1 MNDWQKEY
9 KLVQHTPLIHF
20 QHSEPHA
27 CLRATEVKPKLD
39 RFLIEQLEKDDRFGD
54 GRWKKWFV
62 GDGSQQ
68 SFDYMMRITPNSEQ
82 VDRTQSIERAIAKI
96 ENQDYKRFHGIHKNY
111 FGNMASEKKREE
123 KKKAIRETFK
133 ESLFYKDGLTL
144 TIRCFIPELL
154 TFIDEHIRG
163 FFMMHNFG
171 TRQRKGFG
179 SFTVDISTEP
189 NAPEDCDLVGKYCQ
203 NAYYCE
209 LDGNVSANAL
219 LNAVW
224 VISGFLKSGF
234 NLNNNKK
241 NKKENAASNIREK
254 DYVRGFVFRYFQ
266 RGKNP
271 LANDKA
277 FVKQKVLLN
286 VYDEATPGE
295 HRRFYGNNVR
305 YRYVRG
311 LLGTNENSRFC
322 RDPRGETREDL
333 TVHNIYIHSAEGVE
347 RFPSPLLFK
356 PIGKSVFILPQKM
369 PDEIFGSEFYILEKN
384 QEDEYDR
391 KATSEQ
397 KLNYL
402 QTECKSGMIKTP
414 TAEELAPGAKSGDE
428 ALKRFLDAFA
438 KDFNDKTS
446 DKGGGYGIVD
456 LINPDVDL
464 AKKLKL
470 RPVLRT

>member
-1 MNDWQKEY
+1 MYDWQKEY

-82 VDRTQSIERAIAKI
+82 VERTHSIERAIARA
-96 ENQDYKRFHGIHKNY
+96 EHRPPNASLHEIHKNY
-111 FGNMASEKKREE
+111 FGNMASGNNIQDT
-123 KKKAIRETFK
+123 IRETFK

-154 TFIDEHIRG
+154 TLIDEHIRG

-189 NAPEDCDLVGKYCQ
+189 NAPKGFDLVGKYCP
-203 NAYYCE
+203 NAYYCK
-209 LDGNVSANAL
+209 LNDNVSADAL
-219 LNAVW
+219 LDAVW
-224 VISGFLKSGF
+224 VISAFLRSGF
-234 NLNNNKK
+234 NRGEGN
-241 NKKENAASNIREK
+241 
-254 DYVRGFVFRYFQ
+254 YVRGFVFRYFQ
-266 RGKNP
+266 REKNP

-277 FVKQKVLLN
+277 FVKQQVLHN
-286 VYDEATPGE
+286 VYNEATRGE
-295 HRRFYGNNVR
+295 HLHPYGNNVR

-322 RDPRGETREDL
+322 RNPRGETREDL
-333 TVHNIYIHSAEGVE
+333 TVHNIYIHSAEGIE

-356 PIGKSVFILPQKM
+356 PIGKFVFILPQKM
-369 PDEIFGSEFYILEKN
+369 PDEIFGSEFYILKKK
-384 QEDEYDR
+384 QEEEYDS
-391 KATSEQ
+391 KATSDQ

-402 QTECKSGMIKTP
+402 KQECKNRMIKTP
-414 TAEELAPGAKSGDE
+414 TAEELAPGANSGDE
-428 ALKRFLDAFA
+428 ALKMFLDAFA

>member
-1 MNDWQKEY
+1 MYDWQKEY

-82 VDRTQSIERAIAKI
+82 VERTQSIERAIARA
-96 ENQDYKRFHGIHKNY
+96 EHRPPNASLHEIHKNY
-111 FGNMASEKKREE
+111 FGNMASGNNIQDT
-123 KKKAIRETFK
+123 IRETFK

-179 SFTVDISTEP
+179 SFTVDISTKPNEP
-189 NAPEDCDLVGKYCQ
+189 KGFDLVGKYCP
-203 NAYYCE
+203 NAYYCK
-209 LDGNVSANAL
+209 LDNDVNADAL
-219 LNAVW
+219 LDAVW
-224 VISGFLKSGF
+224 VISAFLRSGF
-234 NLNNNKK
+234 NRGEGN
-241 NKKENAASNIREK
+241 
-254 DYVRGFVFRYFQ
+254 YVRGFVFRYFQ
-266 RGKNP
+266 REKNP

-277 FVKQKVLLN
+277 FVKQQVLRN
-286 VYDEATPGE
+286 VYNEATRGE
-295 HRRFYGNNVR
+295 HLHPYGNNVR

-322 RDPRGETREDL
+322 RAPNAHTPVYD
-333 TVHNIYIHSAEGVE
+333 IYTHSAEGIE

-356 PIGKSVFILPQKM
+356 PIGKFVFILPQKM

-384 QEDEYDR
+384 QEEKYDS

-402 QTECKSGMIKTP
+402 KQECKNRMIKTP
-414 TAEELAPGAKSGDE
+414 TAEELAPGANSGDE
-428 ALKRFLDAFA
+428 ALKMFLDAFA

-456 LINPDVDL
+456 LTSRDVFP
-464 AKKLKL
+464 AKYLWL

>member
-82 VDRTQSIERAIAKI
+82 VERTQSIERAIARA
-96 ENQDYKRFHGIHKNY
+96 EHRPPNTSFHEIHKNY
-111 FGNMASEKKREE
+111 FGNMASRNNIQDT
-123 KKKAIRETFK
+123 IRKTFK

-154 TFIDEHIRG
+154 TLIDEHIRG

-179 SFTVDISTEP
+179 SFTVDISTKPNEP
-189 NAPEDCDLVGKYCQ
+189 KGFDLVGKYCP
-203 NAYYCE
+203 NAYYCK
-209 LDGNVSANAL
+209 LDGNVNADAL
-219 LNAVW
+219 LDAVW
-224 VISGFLKSGF
+224 VISAFLRSGF
-234 NLNNNKK
+234 NRGEGN
-241 NKKENAASNIREK
+241 
-254 DYVRGFVFRYFQ
+254 YVRGFVFRYFQ
-266 RGKNP
+266 REKNP

-277 FVKQKVLLN
+277 FVKQKVLRN
-286 VYDEATPGE
+286 VYDEATRGE
-295 HRRFYGNNVR
+295 HLHPYGNNVR

-322 RDPRGETREDL
+322 RAPRGETREDR
-333 TVHNIYIHSAEGVE
+333 TVHNIYIHSAEGIE

-356 PIGKSVFILPQKM
+356 PIGKFVFILPQKM

-384 QEDEYDR
+384 QEEEYDS

-402 QTECKSGMIKTP
+402 KQECKGGMIKTP

-446 DKGGGYGIVD
+446 DKGGGYGIDD
-456 LINPDVDL
+456 LTSRDVL
-464 AKKLKL
+464 PAKYLRL

>member
-1 MNDWQKEY
+1 MYDWQKEY

-54 GRWKKWFV
+54 DRWKKWFV

-82 VDRTQSIERAIAKI
+82 VERTHSIENGIERAIARA
-96 ENQDYKRFHGIHKNY
+96 EHRPPNASFHEIHKNY
-111 FGNMASEKKREE
+111 FGNMASGNNIQDT
-123 KKKAIRETFK
+123 IRETFK

-154 TFIDEHIRG
+154 TLIDEHIRG

-189 NAPEDCDLVGKYCQ
+189 NAPKGFDLVGKYCP
-203 NAYYCE
+203 NAYYCK
-209 LDGNVSANAL
+209 LDGNVNADAL
-219 LNAVW
+219 LDAVW
-224 VISGFLKSGF
+224 VLSAFLRSGF
-234 NLNNNKK
+234 NRGEGN
-241 NKKENAASNIREK
+241 
-254 DYVRGFVFRYFQ
+254 YVRGFVFRYFQ
-266 RGKNP
+266 REKNP

-277 FVKQKVLLN
+277 FVKQKVLRN
-286 VYDEATPGE
+286 VYNEATRGE
-295 HRRFYGNNVR
+295 HLHPYGNNVR

-322 RDPRGETREDL
+322 RAPRGETREDR

-356 PIGKSVFILPQKM
+356 PIGKFVFILPQKM

-384 QEDEYDR
+384 QEEEYDS

-402 QTECKSGMIKTP
+402 KQECKGGMKKTP
-414 TAEELAPGAKSGDE
+414 TAEELAPGAKSCDE
-428 ALKRFLDAFA
+428 ALKMFLDAFA

-446 DKGGGYGIVD
+446 DKGGGYGIDD
-456 LINPDVDL
+456 LTSRDVFP
-464 AKKLKL
+464 AKYLRL

>member
-39 RFLIEQLEKDDRFGD
+39 RFLIEQLEEDDRFGD

-82 VDRTQSIERAIAKI
+82 VERTQSIERAIARA
-96 ENQDYKRFHGIHKNY
+96 EHRPPNTNLHEIHKNY
-111 FGNMASEKKREE
+111 FGNMASGNNIQDT
-123 KKKAIRETFK
+123 IRETFK
-133 ESLFYKDGLTL
+133 ESLLYKDGLTL

-154 TFIDEHIRG
+154 TLIDEHIRG

-189 NAPEDCDLVGKYCQ
+189 NAPKGFDLVGKYCP
-203 NAYYCE
+203 NAYYCK
-209 LDGNVSANAL
+209 LDGNVNADAL
-219 LNAVW
+219 LDAVW
-224 VISGFLKSGF
+224 VLSAFLRSGF
-234 NLNNNKK
+234 NRGEGN
-241 NKKENAASNIREK
+241 
-254 DYVRGFVFRYFQ
+254 YVRGFVFRYFQ
-266 RGKNP
+266 REKNP

-277 FVKQKVLLN
+277 FVKQKVLRN
-286 VYDEATPGE
+286 VYNEATRGE
-295 HRRFYGNNVR
+295 HLHPYGNNVR

-322 RDPRGETREDL
+322 RAPRGETREDR

-356 PIGKSVFILPQKM
+356 PIGKFVFILPQKM

-384 QEDEYDR
+384 QEEEYDS

-402 QTECKSGMIKTP
+402 KQECKGGMIKTP

-428 ALKRFLDAFA
+428 ALKMFLDAFT

-446 DKGGGYGIVD
+446 DKGGGYGIDD
-456 LINPDVDL
+456 LTSRDVFP
-464 AKKLKL
+464 AKYLRL

>member
-82 VDRTQSIERAIAKI
+82 VERTQSIERAIARA
-96 ENQDYKRFHGIHKNY
+96 EHRPPNASFHEIHKNY
-111 FGNMASEKKREE
+111 FGNMASGNNIQDT
-123 KKKAIRETFK
+123 IRKTFK

-179 SFTVDISTEP
+179 SFTVDISTKPNEP
-189 NAPEDCDLVGKYCQ
+189 KGFDLVGKYCP
-203 NAYYCE
+203 NAYYCK
-209 LDGNVSANAL
+209 LDGNVNADAL
-219 LNAVW
+219 LDAVW
-224 VISGFLKSGF
+224 VISAFLRSGF
-234 NLNNNKK
+234 NRGEGN
-241 NKKENAASNIREK
+241 
-254 DYVRGFVFRYFQ
+254 YVRGFVFRYFQ
-266 RGKNP
+266 REKNP

-277 FVKQKVLLN
+277 FVKQKVLRN
-286 VYDEATPGE
+286 VYDEATRGE
-295 HRRFYGNNVR
+295 HLHPYGNNVR

-322 RDPRGETREDL
+322 RDPRGGTREDR

-356 PIGKSVFILPQKM
+356 PIGKFVFILPQKM

-384 QEDEYDR
+384 QEEEYDS
-391 KATSEQ
+391 KATSDQ

-402 QTECKSGMIKTP
+402 QTECKSSMIKTP

-428 ALKRFLDAFA
+428 ALKMFLDAFA

-446 DKGGGYGIVD
+446 DKGGGYGIDD
-456 LINPDVDL
+456 LTSRDVL
-464 AKKLKL
+464 PAKYLRL

>member
-1 MNDWQKEY
+1 MYDWQKEY

-82 VDRTQSIERAIAKI
+82 VERTHSIERAIARA
-96 ENQDYKRFHGIHKNY
+96 EHRPPNASFHEIHKNY
-111 FGNMASEKKREE
+111 FGNMASGNNIQDT
-123 KKKAIRETFK
+123 IRETFK

-179 SFTVDISTEP
+179 SFTVDISTKPNEP
-189 NAPEDCDLVGKYCQ
+189 KGFDLVGKYCP
-203 NAYYCE
+203 NAYYCK
-209 LDGNVSANAL
+209 LGNDVNADAL
-219 LNAVW
+219 LDAVW
-224 VISGFLKSGF
+224 VISAFLRSGF
-234 NLNNNKK
+234 NRGEGN
-241 NKKENAASNIREK
+241 
-254 DYVRGFVFRYFQ
+254 YVRGFVFRYFQ
-266 RGKNP
+266 REKNP

-277 FVKQKVLLN
+277 FVKQQVLRN
-286 VYDEATPGE
+286 VYNEATRGE
-295 HRRFYGNNVR
+295 HLHPYGNNVR

-322 RDPRGETREDL
+322 RNPRGGTREDR

-356 PIGKSVFILPQKM
+356 PIGKFVFILPQKM

-384 QEDEYDR
+384 QEEKYDS

-402 QTECKSGMIKTP
+402 QTECKSSMIKTP
-414 TAEELAPGAKSGDE
+414 TAEELAPEAKSGDE
-428 ALKRFLDAFA
+428 ALKMFLDAFA
-438 KDFNDKTS
+438 KDLNDKTS
-446 DKGGGYGIVD
+446 DKGGGYGIDD
-456 LINPDVDL
+456 LTSRDVL
-464 AKKLKL
+464 PAKYLRL

>member
-1 MNDWQKEY
+1 MYDWQKEY

-82 VDRTQSIERAIAKI
+82 VDRTQSIERAIARA
-96 ENQDYKRFHGIHKNY
+96 EHRPPNASLHEIHKNY
-111 FGNMASEKKREE
+111 FGNMASGNNIQDT
-123 KKKAIRETFK
+123 IRETFK

-179 SFTVDISTEP
+179 SFTVDISTKPNEP
-189 NAPEDCDLVGKYCQ
+189 KGFDLVGKYCP
-203 NAYYCE
+203 NAYYCK
-209 LDGNVSANAL
+209 LDNDVNADAL
-219 LNAVW
+219 LDAVW
-224 VISGFLKSGF
+224 VISAFLRSGF
-234 NLNNNKK
+234 NRGEGN
-241 NKKENAASNIREK
+241 
-254 DYVRGFVFRYFQ
+254 YVRGFVFRYFQ
-266 RGKNP
+266 REKNP

-277 FVKQKVLLN
+277 FVKQQVLRN
-286 VYDEATPGE
+286 VYNEATRGE
-295 HRRFYGNNVR
+295 HLHPYGNNVR

-322 RDPRGETREDL
+322 RAPNAHTPVYD
-333 TVHNIYIHSAEGVE
+333 IYTHSAEGIE

-356 PIGKSVFILPQKM
+356 PIGKFVFILPQKM

-384 QEDEYDR
+384 QEEKYDS

-402 QTECKSGMIKTP
+402 KQECKNRMIKTP
-414 TAEELAPGAKSGDE
+414 TAEELAPGANSGDE
-428 ALKRFLDAFA
+428 ALRMFLDAFA

-456 LINPDVDL
+456 LTSRDVFP
-464 AKKLKL
+464 AKYLWL

>member
-39 RFLIEQLEKDDRFGD
+39 RFLSEQLEKDDRFGD

-82 VDRTQSIERAIAKI
+82 VERTQSIERAIARA
-96 ENQDYKRFHGIHKNY
+96 EHRPPNTNLHEIHKNY
-111 FGNMASEKKREE
+111 FGNMASGNNIQDT
-123 KKKAIRETFK
+123 IRETFK
-133 ESLFYKDGLTL
+133 ESLLYKDGLTL

-154 TFIDEHIRG
+154 TLIDEHIRG

-189 NAPEDCDLVGKYCQ
+189 NAPKGFDLVGKYCP
-203 NAYYCE
+203 NAYYCK
-209 LDGNVSANAL
+209 LDGNVNADAL
-219 LNAVW
+219 LDAVW
-224 VISGFLKSGF
+224 VLSAFLRSGF
-234 NLNNNKK
+234 NRGEGN
-241 NKKENAASNIREK
+241 
-254 DYVRGFVFRYFQ
+254 YVRGFVFRYFQ
-266 RGKNP
+266 REKNP

-277 FVKQKVLLN
+277 FVKQQVLRN
-286 VYDEATPGE
+286 VYNEATRGE
-295 HRRFYGNNVR
+295 HLHPYGNNVR

-322 RDPRGETREDL
+322 RAPNAHTPVYD
-333 TVHNIYIHSAEGVE
+333 IYTHSAEGIE

-356 PIGKSVFILPQKM
+356 PIGKFVFILPQKM
-369 PDEIFGSEFYILEKN
+369 PDGIFGSEFYILEKN

-402 QTECKSGMIKTP
+402 QTECKNGMIKTP
-414 TAEELAPGAKSGDE
+414 TAEELAPGANSGDE
-428 ALKRFLDAFA
+428 ALKMFLDAFA

>member
-1 MNDWQKEY
+1 MYDWQKEY

-27 CLRATEVKPKLD
+27 CLRATEVKPNLD

-82 VDRTQSIERAIAKI
+82 VERTHSIERAIARA
-96 ENQDYKRFHGIHKNY
+96 EHRPPNANLHEIHKNY
-111 FGNMASEKKREE
+111 FGNMASGNNIQDT
-123 KKKAIRETFK
+123 IRETFK

-154 TFIDEHIRG
+154 TLIDEHIRG

-179 SFTVDISTEP
+179 SFTVDINTQP
-189 NAPEDCDLVGKYCQ
+189 NAPKGFDLVGKYCP
-203 NAYYCE
+203 NAYYCK
-209 LDGNVSANAL
+209 LNDNVSADAL
-219 LNAVW
+219 LDAVW
-224 VISGFLKSGF
+224 VISAFLRSGF
-234 NLNNNKK
+234 NRGEGN
-241 NKKENAASNIREK
+241 
-254 DYVRGFVFRYFQ
+254 YVRGFVFRYFQ
-266 RGKNP
+266 REKNP

-277 FVKQKVLLN
+277 FVKQNVLHN
-286 VYDEATPGE
+286 VYNEATRGE
-295 HRRFYGNNVR
+295 HLHPYGNNVR

-322 RDPRGETREDL
+322 RDPRGGTREDR

-356 PIGKSVFILPQKM
+356 PIGKFVFILPQKM

-384 QEDEYDR
+384 QEEKYDS

-402 QTECKSGMIKTP
+402 KQECKGGMIKTP

-446 DKGGGYGIVD
+446 DKGGGYGIDD
-456 LINPDVDL
+456 LTSRDVFP
-464 AKKLKL
+464 AKYLRL

>member
-68 SFDYMMRITPNSEQ
+68 SFDYMMRITPNSER
-82 VDRTQSIERAIAKI
+82 VDRTQSIERAIARA
-96 ENQDYKRFHGIHKNY
+96 EHRPPNANFHEIHKNY
-111 FGNMASEKKREE
+111 FGNMASGNNIQDT
-123 KKKAIRETFK
+123 IRETFK

-179 SFTVDISTEP
+179 SFTVDINTQP
-189 NAPEDCDLVGKYCQ
+189 NAPKGFDLVGKYCP
-203 NAYYCE
+203 NAYYCK
-209 LDGNVSANAL
+209 LDGNINADAL
-219 LNAVW
+219 LDAVW
-224 VISGFLKSGF
+224 VISAFLRSGF
-234 NLNNNKK
+234 NRGEGN
-241 NKKENAASNIREK
+241 
-254 DYVRGFVFRYFQ
+254 YVRGFVFRYFQ
-266 RGKNP
+266 REKNP

-277 FVKQKVLLN
+277 FVKQQVLHN
-286 VYDEATPGE
+286 VYNEATRGE
-295 HRRFYGNNVR
+295 HLHPYGNNVR

-322 RDPRGETREDL
+322 RNPRGGTREDR

-356 PIGKSVFILPQKM
+356 PIGKFVFILPQKM

-384 QEDEYDR
+384 QEEEYDS
-391 KATSEQ
+391 KATSDQ

-402 QTECKSGMIKTP
+402 KQECKNGMIKTP

-446 DKGGGYGIVD
+446 DKGGGYGIDD
-456 LINPDVDL
+456 LTSRDVFP
-464 AKKLKL
+464 AKYLRL
-470 RPVLRT
+470 RPVLHT

>member
-39 RFLIEQLEKDDRFGD
+39 RFLIEQLEEDDRFGD

-68 SFDYMMRITPNSEQ
+68 SFDYMMRITPNSER
-82 VDRTQSIERAIAKI
+82 VDRTQSIERAIARA
-96 ENQDYKRFHGIHKNY
+96 EHRPPNASFHEIHKNY
-111 FGNMASEKKREE
+111 FGNMASGNNIQDTVQ
-123 KKKAIRETFK
+123 AIQETFK
-133 ESLFYKDGLTL
+133 ESLFYKDGLTF

-154 TFIDEHIRG
+154 TLIDEHIRG

-189 NAPEDCDLVGKYCQ
+189 NAPKGFDLVRKYCP
-203 NAYYCE
+203 NAYYCK
-209 LDGNVSANAL
+209 LDGNVSADAL
-219 LNAVW
+219 LDAVW
-224 VISGFLKSGF
+224 VISAFLRSGF
-234 NLNNNKK
+234 NRGEGN
-241 NKKENAASNIREK
+241 
-254 DYVRGFVFRYFQ
+254 YVRGFVFRYFQ
-266 RGKNP
+266 REKNP

-277 FVKQKVLLN
+277 FVKQQVLRN
-286 VYDEATPGE
+286 VYDEATRGE
-295 HRRFYGNNVR
+295 HLHPYGNNVR

-322 RDPRGETREDL
+322 RDPRGETREDR

-356 PIGKSVFILPQKM
+356 PIGKFVFILPQKM

-384 QEDEYDR
+384 QEEEYDS
-391 KATSEQ
+391 KATSDQ

-402 QTECKSGMIKTP
+402 QTECKSSMIKTP

-446 DKGGGYGIVD
+446 DKGGGYGIDD
-456 LINPDVDL
+456 LTSRDVFP
-464 AKKLKL
+464 AKYFRLC
-470 RPVLRT
+470 PVLRT

>member
-82 VDRTQSIERAIAKI
+82 VDRTQSIERAIARA
-96 ENQDYKRFHGIHKNY
+96 EHRPPNASLHEIHKNY
-111 FGNMASEKKREE
+111 FGNMSSGNNIQDT
-123 KKKAIRETFK
+123 IRETFK

-179 SFTVDISTEP
+179 SFTVDISTKPNEP
-189 NAPEDCDLVGKYCQ
+189 KGFDLVGKYCP
-203 NAYYCE
+203 NAYYCK
-209 LDGNVSANAL
+209 LDNDVNADAL
-219 LNAVW
+219 LDAVW
-224 VISGFLKSGF
+224 VISAFLRSGF
-234 NLNNNKK
+234 NRGEGNY
-241 NKKENAASNIREK
+241 I
-254 DYVRGFVFRYFQ
+254 RGFVFRYFQ
-266 RGKNP
+266 REKNP

-277 FVKQKVLLN
+277 FVKQQVLRN
-286 VYDEATPGE
+286 VYNEATRGE
-295 HRRFYGNNVR
+295 HLHPYGNNVR

-322 RDPRGETREDL
+322 RAPNAHTPVYD
-333 TVHNIYIHSAEGVE
+333 IYTHSAEGIE

-356 PIGKSVFILPQKM
+356 PIGKFVFILPQKM

-384 QEDEYDR
+384 QEEKYDS

-414 TAEELAPGAKSGDE
+414 TAEELAPGANSGDE
-428 ALKRFLDAFA
+428 ALKMFLDAFA

-456 LINPDVDL
+456 LTSRDVFP
-464 AKKLKL
+464 AKYLWL

>member
-1 MNDWQKEY
+1 MYDWQKEY

-82 VDRTQSIERAIAKI
+82 VDRTQSIERAIARA
-96 ENQDYKRFHGIHKNY
+96 EHRPPNVSLHEIHKNY
-111 FGNMASEKKREE
+111 FGNMASGNNIQDT
-123 KKKAIRETFK
+123 IRETFK
-133 ESLFYKDGLTL
+133 ESLLYKDGLTL

-179 SFTVDISTEP
+179 SFTVDISTKPNEP
-189 NAPEDCDLVGKYCQ
+189 KGFDLVGKYCP
-203 NAYYCE
+203 NAYYCK
-209 LDGNVSANAL
+209 LDNDVNADAL
-219 LNAVW
+219 LDAVW
-224 VISGFLKSGF
+224 VISAFLRSGF
-234 NLNNNKK
+234 NRGEGN
-241 NKKENAASNIREK
+241 
-254 DYVRGFVFRYFQ
+254 YVRGFVFRYFQ
-266 RGKNP
+266 REKNP

-277 FVKQKVLLN
+277 FVKQQVLRN
-286 VYDEATPGE
+286 VYNEATRGE
-295 HRRFYGNNVR
+295 HLHPYGNNVR

-322 RDPRGETREDL
+322 RAPNAHTPVYD
-333 TVHNIYIHSAEGVE
+333 IYTHSAEGIE

-356 PIGKSVFILPQKM
+356 PIGKFVFILPQKM

-384 QEDEYDR
+384 QEEKYDS

-402 QTECKSGMIKTP
+402 KQECKNRMIKTP
-414 TAEELAPGAKSGDE
+414 TAEELAPGANSGDE
-428 ALKRFLDAFA
+428 ALKMFLDAFA

-446 DKGGGYGIVD
+446 DKGGGYGIDD
-456 LINPDVDL
+456 LTSRDVFP
-464 AKKLKL
+464 AKYLRL

>member
-82 VDRTQSIERAIAKI
+82 VDRTQSIERAIARA
-96 ENQDYKRFHGIHKNY
+96 EHRPPNASLHEIHKNY
-111 FGNMASEKKREE
+111 FGNMSSGNNIQDT
-123 KKKAIRETFK
+123 IRETFK

-179 SFTVDISTEP
+179 SFTVDISTKPNEP
-189 NAPEDCDLVGKYCQ
+189 KGFDLVGKYCP
-203 NAYYCE
+203 NAYYCK
-209 LDGNVSANAL
+209 LDNDVNADAL
-219 LNAVW
+219 LDAVW
-224 VISGFLKSGF
+224 VISAFLRSGF
-234 NLNNNKK
+234 NRGEGN
-241 NKKENAASNIREK
+241 
-254 DYVRGFVFRYFQ
+254 YVRGFVFRYFQ
-266 RGKNP
+266 REKNP

-277 FVKQKVLLN
+277 FVKQQVLRN
-286 VYDEATPGE
+286 VYNEATRGE
-295 HRRFYGNNVR
+295 HLHPYGNNVR

-322 RDPRGETREDL
+322 RAPNAHTPVYD
-333 TVHNIYIHSAEGVE
+333 IYTHSAEGIE

-356 PIGKSVFILPQKM
+356 PIGKFVFILPQKM

-384 QEDEYDR
+384 QEEKYDS

-402 QTECKSGMIKTP
+402 KQECKGGMIKTP
-414 TAEELAPGAKSGDE
+414 TAEELAPGANSGDE
-428 ALKRFLDAFA
+428 ALKMFLDAFA

-456 LINPDVDL
+456 LTSRDVFP
-464 AKKLKL
+464 AKYLWL

>member
-82 VDRTQSIERAIAKI
+82 VERTQSIERAIARA
-96 ENQDYKRFHGIHKNY
+96 EHRPPNASFHEIHKNY
-111 FGNMASEKKREE
+111 FGNMASGNNIQDT
-123 KKKAIRETFK
+123 IRKTFK

-154 TFIDEHIRG
+154 TLIDEHIRG

-179 SFTVDISTEP
+179 SFTVDINTQP
-189 NAPEDCDLVGKYCQ
+189 NAPKGFDLVGKYCP
-203 NAYYCE
+203 NAYYCK
-209 LDGNVSANAL
+209 LDGNVNADAL
-219 LNAVW
+219 LDAVW
-224 VISGFLKSGF
+224 VISAFLRSGF
-234 NLNNNKK
+234 NRGEGN
-241 NKKENAASNIREK
+241 
-254 DYVRGFVFRYFQ
+254 YVRGFVFRYFQ
-266 RGKNP
+266 REKNP

-277 FVKQKVLLN
+277 FVKQQVLRN
-286 VYDEATPGE
+286 VYNEATRGE
-295 HRRFYGNNVR
+295 HLHPYGNNVR

-322 RDPRGETREDL
+322 RNPRGETREDR

-356 PIGKSVFILPQKM
+356 PIGKFVFILPQKM

-384 QEDEYDR
+384 QEEEYDR

-402 QTECKSGMIKTP
+402 QTECESSMIKTP

-446 DKGGGYGIVD
+446 DKGGGYGIDD
-456 LINPDVDL
+456 LTSRDVFP
-464 AKKLKL
+464 AKYLRL

>member
-1 MNDWQKEY
+1 MYDWQKEY

-82 VDRTQSIERAIAKI
+82 VERTQSIERAIARA
-96 ENQDYKRFHGIHKNY
+96 EHRPPNASFHEIHKNY
-111 FGNMASEKKREE
+111 FGNMASGNNIQDT
-123 KKKAIRETFK
+123 IRETFK

-154 TFIDEHIRG
+154 TLIDEHIRG

-179 SFTVDISTEP
+179 SFTVDISTKPNEP
-189 NAPEDCDLVGKYCQ
+189 KGFDLVGKYCP
-203 NAYYCE
+203 NAYYCK
-209 LDGNVSANAL
+209 LDNDVNADAL
-219 LNAVW
+219 LYAVW
-224 VISGFLKSGF
+224 VISAFLRSGF
-234 NLNNNKK
+234 NRGEGN
-241 NKKENAASNIREK
+241 
-254 DYVRGFVFRYFQ
+254 YVRGFVFRYFQ
-266 RGKNP
+266 REKNP

-277 FVKQKVLLN
+277 FVKQQVLHN
-286 VYDEATPGE
+286 VYNEATRGE
-295 HRRFYGNNVR
+295 HLHPYGNNVR

-322 RDPRGETREDL
+322 RDPRGETREDR

-356 PIGKSVFILPQKM
+356 PIGKFVFILPQKM

-384 QEDEYDR
+384 QEEEYDS
-391 KATSEQ
+391 KATSDQ

-402 QTECKSGMIKTP
+402 KQECKGCMIKTP

-446 DKGGGYGIVD
+446 DKGGGYGIDD
-456 LINPDVDL
+456 LTSRDVFP
-464 AKKLKL
+464 AKYLRL

>member
-1 MNDWQKEY
+1 MYDWQKEY

-68 SFDYMMRITPNSEQ
+68 SFDYMMRITPNSER
-82 VDRTQSIERAIAKI
+82 VDRTQSIENGIERAIARA
-96 ENQDYKRFHGIHKNY
+96 EHRSPNASLHEIHKNY
-111 FGNMASEKKREE
+111 FGNMASGNNIQDTVQ
-123 KKKAIRETFK
+123 AIQETFK

-179 SFTVDISTEP
+179 SFTVDISTKPNEP
-189 NAPEDCDLVGKYCQ
+189 KGFDLVGKYCP
-203 NAYYCE
+203 NAYYCK
-209 LDGNVSANAL
+209 LDGNVNADTL
-219 LNAVW
+219 LDAVW
-224 VISGFLKSGF
+224 VISAFLRSGF
-234 NLNNNKK
+234 NRGEGN
-241 NKKENAASNIREK
+241 
-254 DYVRGFVFRYFQ
+254 YVRGFVFRYFQ
-266 RGKNP
+266 REKNP

-277 FVKQKVLLN
+277 FVKQKVLRN
-286 VYDEATPGE
+286 VYNEATRGE
-295 HRRFYGNNVR
+295 HLHPYGNNVR

-322 RDPRGETREDL
+322 RAPRGETREDR

-356 PIGKSVFILPQKM
+356 PIGKFVFILPQKM
-369 PDEIFGSEFYILEKN
+369 PDEIFGSEFYILKKN
-384 QEDEYDR
+384 QEEEYDS

-402 QTECKSGMIKTP
+402 QTECESNMIKTP

-428 ALKRFLDAFA
+428 ALKMFLDAFA
-438 KDFNDKTS
+438 KDLNDKTS

>member
-1 MNDWQKEY
+1 MYDWQKEY

-82 VDRTQSIERAIAKI
+82 VERTHSIERAIARA
-96 ENQDYKRFHGIHKNY
+96 EHRPPNASFHEIHKNY
-111 FGNMASEKKREE
+111 FGNMASGNNIQDT
-123 KKKAIRETFK
+123 IRETFK
-133 ESLFYKDGLTL
+133 ESLLYKDGLTL

-154 TFIDEHIRG
+154 TLIDEHIRG

-189 NAPEDCDLVGKYCQ
+189 NAPKGFDLVGKYCP
-203 NAYYCE
+203 NAYYCK
-209 LDGNVSANAL
+209 LDGNVNADAL
-219 LNAVW
+219 LDAVW
-224 VISGFLKSGF
+224 VISAFLRSGF
-234 NLNNNKK
+234 NRGEGN
-241 NKKENAASNIREK
+241 
-254 DYVRGFVFRYFQ
+254 YVRGFVFRYFQ
-266 RGKNP
+266 REENP

-277 FVKQKVLLN
+277 FVKQKVLRN
-286 VYDEATPGE
+286 VYNEATRGE
-295 HRRFYGNNVR
+295 HLHPYGNNVR

-322 RDPRGETREDL
+322 RAPNAHTPVYD
-333 TVHNIYIHSAEGVE
+333 IYTHSAEGIE

-356 PIGKSVFILPQKM
+356 PIGKFVFILPQKM

-384 QEDEYDR
+384 QEEKYDS

-402 QTECKSGMIKTP
+402 KQECKSGMIKTP
-414 TAEELAPGAKSGDE
+414 TAEELAPGANSGDE
-428 ALKRFLDAFA
+428 ALKMFLDAFA

-456 LINPDVDL
+456 LTSRDVFP
-464 AKKLKL
+464 AKYLWL

>member
-1 MNDWQKEY
+1 
-9 KLVQHTPLIHF
+9 
-20 QHSEPHA
+20 
-27 CLRATEVKPKLD
+27 
-39 RFLIEQLEKDDRFGD
+39 
-54 GRWKKWFV
+54 
-62 GDGSQQ
+62 
-68 SFDYMMRITPNSEQ
+68 
-82 VDRTQSIERAIAKI
+82 
-96 ENQDYKRFHGIHKNY
+96 
-111 FGNMASEKKREE
+111 MASGNNIQDT
-123 KKKAIRETFK
+123 IRETFK

-189 NAPEDCDLVGKYCQ
+189 NAPKGFDLVGKYCP
-203 NAYYCE
+203 NAYYCK
-209 LDGNVSANAL
+209 LDNDVNADAL
-219 LNAVW
+219 LDAVW
-224 VISGFLKSGF
+224 VISAFLRSGF
-234 NLNNNKK
+234 NRGEGN
-241 NKKENAASNIREK
+241 
-254 DYVRGFVFRYFQ
+254 YVRGFVFRYFQ
-266 RGKNP
+266 REKNP

-277 FVKQKVLLN
+277 FVKQNVLHN
-286 VYDEATPGE
+286 VYNEATRGE
-295 HRRFYGNNVR
+295 HIHPYGNNVR

-322 RDPRGETREDL
+322 RAPNAHTPVYD
-333 TVHNIYIHSAEGVE
+333 IYTHSAEGIE

-356 PIGKSVFILPQKM
+356 PIGKFIFILPQKM
-369 PDEIFGSEFYILEKN
+369 PDKIFGSEFYILKKK
-384 QEDEYDR
+384 QEEEYDS
-391 KATSEQ
+391 KATSDQ

-402 QTECKSGMIKTP
+402 KQECKGGMIKTP
-414 TAEELAPGAKSGDE
+414 TAEELAPEAKSGDE
-428 ALKRFLDAFA
+428 ALKMFLDAFA

>member
-68 SFDYMMRITPNSEQ
+68 SFDYIMRITPNSEQ
-82 VDRTQSIERAIAKI
+82 VERTQSIENGIERAIARA
-96 ENQDYKRFHGIHKNY
+96 EHRPPNASLHEIHKNY
-111 FGNMASEKKREE
+111 FGNMASGNNIQDTVQ
-123 KKKAIRETFK
+123 AIQETFK

-154 TFIDEHIRG
+154 TLIDEHIRG

-189 NAPEDCDLVGKYCQ
+189 NAPKGFDLVGKYCP
-203 NAYYCE
+203 NAYYCK
-209 LDGNVSANAL
+209 LDGNVNADAL
-219 LNAVW
+219 LDAVW
-224 VISGFLKSGF
+224 VLSAFLRSGF
-234 NLNNNKK
+234 NRGEGN
-241 NKKENAASNIREK
+241 
-254 DYVRGFVFRYFQ
+254 YVRGFVFRYFQ
-266 RGKNP
+266 REKNP

-277 FVKQKVLLN
+277 FVKQQVLRN
-286 VYDEATPGE
+286 VYNEATRGE
-295 HRRFYGNNVR
+295 HLHPYGNNVR

-322 RDPRGETREDL
+322 RAPNAHTPVYD
-333 TVHNIYIHSAEGVE
+333 IYTHSAEGIE

-356 PIGKSVFILPQKM
+356 PIGKFVFILPQKM

-402 QTECKSGMIKTP
+402 QTECKNGMIKTP
-414 TAEELAPGAKSGDE
+414 TAEELAPGANSGDE
-428 ALKRFLDAFA
+428 ALKMFLDAFA

-456 LINPDVDL
+456 LTSRDVL
-464 AKKLKL
+464 PAKYLRL

>member
-39 RFLIEQLEKDDRFGD
+39 RFLIEQLEEDDRFGD

-82 VDRTQSIERAIAKI
+82 VDRTQSIENGIERAIARA
-96 ENQDYKRFHGIHKNY
+96 EHRPPNASFHEIHKNY

-179 SFTVDISTEP
+179 SFTVDISTKPNEP
-189 NAPEDCDLVGKYCQ
+189 KGFDLVGKYCP
-203 NAYYCE
+203 NAYYCK
-209 LDGNVSANAL
+209 LDNDVNADAL
-219 LNAVW
+219 LDAVW
-224 VISGFLKSGF
+224 VISAFLRSGF
-234 NLNNNKK
+234 NRGEGN
-241 NKKENAASNIREK
+241 
-254 DYVRGFVFRYFQ
+254 YVRGFVFRYFQ
-266 RGKNP
+266 REKNP

-277 FVKQKVLLN
+277 FVKQKVLRN
-286 VYDEATPGE
+286 VYDEATRGE
-295 HRRFYGNNVR
+295 HLHPYGNNVR

-356 PIGKSVFILPQKM
+356 PIGKFVFILPQKM

-384 QEDEYDR
+384 QEEEYDS

-402 QTECKSGMIKTP
+402 KQECKGGMIKTP

-446 DKGGGYGIVD
+446 DKGGGYGIDD
-456 LINPDVDL
+456 LTSRDVL
-464 AKKLKL
+464 PAKYLRL

>member
-82 VDRTQSIERAIAKI
+82 VERTQSIERAIARA
-96 ENQDYKRFHGIHKNY
+96 EHRPPNASFHEIHKNY
-111 FGNMASEKKREE
+111 FGNMASGNNIQDT
-123 KKKAIRETFK
+123 IRETFK

-189 NAPEDCDLVGKYCQ
+189 NAPKGFDLVGKYCP
-203 NAYYCE
+203 NAYYCK
-209 LDGNVSANAL
+209 LDGNVNADAL
-219 LNAVW
+219 LDAVW
-224 VISGFLKSGF
+224 VISAFLRSGF
-234 NLNNNKK
+234 NRGEGN
-241 NKKENAASNIREK
+241 
-254 DYVRGFVFRYFQ
+254 YVRGFVFRYFQ
-266 RGKNP
+266 REKNP

-286 VYDEATPGE
+286 VYNEATRGE

-322 RDPRGETREDL
+322 RNPRGETREDR

-356 PIGKSVFILPQKM
+356 PIGKFVFILPQKM

-384 QEDEYDR
+384 QEEEYDS
-391 KATSEQ
+391 KATSDQ

-402 QTECKSGMIKTP
+402 QTECKSSMIKTP

-428 ALKRFLDAFA
+428 ALKMFLDAFA

-446 DKGGGYGIVD
+446 DKGGGYGIDD
-456 LINPDVDL
+456 LTSRDVFP
-464 AKKLKL
+464 AKYLRL

>member
-1 MNDWQKEY
+1 MYDWQKEY

-82 VDRTQSIERAIAKI
+82 VERTQSIERAIARA
-96 ENQDYKRFHGIHKNY
+96 EHRPPNASFHEIHKNY
-111 FGNMASEKKREE
+111 FGNMASGNNIQDT
-123 KKKAIRETFK
+123 IRETFK

-171 TRQRKGFG
+171 TRQRKGFD

-189 NAPEDCDLVGKYCQ
+189 NAPKGFDLVGKYCP
-203 NAYYCE
+203 NAYYCK
-209 LDGNVSANAL
+209 LDGNVNADAL
-219 LNAVW
+219 LDAVW
-224 VISGFLKSGF
+224 VISAFLRSGF
-234 NLNNNKK
+234 NRGEGN
-241 NKKENAASNIREK
+241 
-254 DYVRGFVFRYFQ
+254 YVRGFVFRYFQ
-266 RGKNP
+266 REKNP

-277 FVKQKVLLN
+277 FVKQKVLRN
-286 VYDEATPGE
+286 VYDEATRGE
-295 HRRFYGNNVR
+295 HLHPYGNNVR

-322 RDPRGETREDL
+322 RDPRGGTREDRI
-333 TVHNIYIHSAEGVE
+333 VHNIYIHSAEGVE

-356 PIGKSVFILPQKM
+356 PIGKFVFILPQKM
-369 PDEIFGSEFYILEKN
+369 PDEIFGSEFYILEKK
-384 QEDEYDR
+384 QEEEYDS
-391 KATSEQ
+391 KATSDQ

-402 QTECKSGMIKTP
+402 KQECKGGMIKTP
-414 TAEELAPGAKSGDE
+414 TAEELAPEAKSGDE

-446 DKGGGYGIVD
+446 DKGGGYGIDD
-456 LINPDVDL
+456 LTSRDVFP
-464 AKKLKL
+464 AKYLRL

>member
-39 RFLIEQLEKDDRFGD
+39 RFLIEQLEEDDRFGD

-68 SFDYMMRITPNSEQ
+68 SFDYMMRITPNSER
-82 VDRTQSIERAIAKI
+82 VDRTQSIERAIARA
-96 ENQDYKRFHGIHKNY
+96 EHRPPNASFHEIHKNY

-179 SFTVDISTEP
+179 SFTVDISTKPNEP
-189 NAPEDCDLVGKYCQ
+189 KGFDLVGKYCP
-203 NAYYCE
+203 NAYYCK
-209 LDGNVSANAL
+209 LDNDVNADAL
-219 LNAVW
+219 LDAVW
-224 VISGFLKSGF
+224 VISAFLRSGF
-234 NLNNNKK
+234 NRGEGN
-241 NKKENAASNIREK
+241 
-254 DYVRGFVFRYFQ
+254 YVRGFVFRYFQ
-266 RGKNP
+266 REKNP

-277 FVKQKVLLN
+277 FVKQKVLRN
-286 VYDEATPGE
+286 VYDEATRGE
-295 HRRFYGNNVR
+295 HLHPYGNNVR

-356 PIGKSVFILPQKM
+356 PIGKFVFILPQKM

-384 QEDEYDR
+384 QEEEYDS

-402 QTECKSGMIKTP
+402 KQECKGGMIKTP

-446 DKGGGYGIVD
+446 DKGGGYGIDD
-456 LINPDVDL
+456 LTSRDVL
-464 AKKLKL
+464 PAKYLRL

>member
-82 VDRTQSIERAIAKI
+82 VERTQSIERAIARA
-96 ENQDYKRFHGIHKNY
+96 EHRPPNTNLHEIHKNY
-111 FGNMASEKKREE
+111 FGNMASGNNIQDT
-123 KKKAIRETFK
+123 IRETFK
-133 ESLFYKDGLTL
+133 ESLLYKDGLTL

-154 TFIDEHIRG
+154 TLIDEHIRG

-189 NAPEDCDLVGKYCQ
+189 NAPKGFDLVGKYCP
-203 NAYYCE
+203 NAYYCK
-209 LDGNVSANAL
+209 LDGNVNADAL
-219 LNAVW
+219 LDAVW
-224 VISGFLKSGF
+224 VLSAFLRSGF
-234 NLNNNKK
+234 NRGEGN
-241 NKKENAASNIREK
+241 
-254 DYVRGFVFRYFQ
+254 YVRGFVFRYFQ
-266 RGKNP
+266 REKNP

-277 FVKQKVLLN
+277 FVKQQVLRN
-286 VYDEATPGE
+286 VYNEATRGE
-295 HRRFYGNNVR
+295 HLHPYGNNVR

-322 RDPRGETREDL
+322 RAPNAHTPVYD
-333 TVHNIYIHSAEGVE
+333 IYTHSAEGIE

-356 PIGKSVFILPQKM
+356 PIGKFVFILPQKM

-402 QTECKSGMIKTP
+402 QTECKSSMIKTP

-428 ALKRFLDAFA
+428 ALKMFLDAFA

-446 DKGGGYGIVD
+446 DKGGGYGIDD
-456 LINPDVDL
+456 LTSRDVL
-464 AKKLKL
+464 PAKYLRL

>member
-82 VDRTQSIERAIAKI
+82 VDRTQSIENGIERAIARA
-96 ENQDYKRFHGIHKNY
+96 EHRPPNAGLHEIHKNY
-111 FGNMASEKKREE
+111 FGNMASGNNIQDTVQ
-123 KKKAIRETFK
+123 AIQETFK

-154 TFIDEHIRG
+154 TLIDEHIRG

-189 NAPEDCDLVGKYCQ
+189 NAPKGFDLVRKYCP
-203 NAYYCE
+203 NAYYCK
-209 LDGNVSANAL
+209 LDDNVSADAL
-219 LNAVW
+219 LDAVW
-224 VISGFLKSGF
+224 VLSAFLKSGF
-234 NLNNNKK
+234 NRGEGN
-241 NKKENAASNIREK
+241 
-254 DYVRGFVFRYFQ
+254 YVRGFVFRYFQ
-266 RGKNP
+266 REKNP

-286 VYDEATPGE
+286 VYNEATRGE
-295 HRRFYGNNVR
+295 HLHPYGNNVR

-322 RDPRGETREDL
+322 LNPRSQIRRDH

-356 PIGKSVFILPQKM
+356 PIGKFVFILPQKM

-384 QEDEYDR
+384 QEEEYDS
-391 KATSEQ
+391 KATSDQ

-402 QTECKSGMIKTP
+402 KQECKNRMIKTP

-446 DKGGGYGIVD
+446 DKGGGYGIDD
-456 LINPDVDL
+456 LTSRDVL
-464 AKKLKL
+464 PAKYLRL

>member
-82 VDRTQSIERAIAKI
+82 VDRTQSIERAIARA
-96 ENQDYKRFHGIHKNY
+96 EHRPPNASLHEIHKNY
-111 FGNMASEKKREE
+111 FGNMASGNNIQDT
-123 KKKAIRETFK
+123 IRETFK

-179 SFTVDISTEP
+179 SFTVDISTKPNEP
-189 NAPEDCDLVGKYCQ
+189 KGFDLVGKYCP
-203 NAYYCE
+203 NAYYCK
-209 LDGNVSANAL
+209 LDNDVNADAL
-219 LNAVW
+219 LDAVW
-224 VISGFLKSGF
+224 VISAFLRSGF
-234 NLNNNKK
+234 NRGEGN
-241 NKKENAASNIREK
+241 
-254 DYVRGFVFRYFQ
+254 YVRGFVFRYFQ
-266 RGKNP
+266 REKNP

-277 FVKQKVLLN
+277 FVKQQVLRN
-286 VYDEATPGE
+286 VYNEATRGE
-295 HRRFYGNNVR
+295 HLHPYGNNVR

-322 RDPRGETREDL
+322 RAPNAHTPVYD
-333 TVHNIYIHSAEGVE
+333 IYTHSAEGIE

-356 PIGKSVFILPQKM
+356 PIGKFVFILPQKM

-384 QEDEYDR
+384 QEEKYDS

-402 QTECKSGMIKTP
+402 KQECKSGMIKTP

-446 DKGGGYGIVD
+446 DKGGGYGIDD
-456 LINPDVDL
+456 LTSRDVFP
-464 AKKLKL
+464 AKYLWL

>member
-39 RFLIEQLEKDDRFGD
+39 RFLIEQLEKDARFGD

-82 VDRTQSIERAIAKI
+82 VDRTQSIERAIARA
-96 ENQDYKRFHGIHKNY
+96 EHRLPNANFHEIHKNY
-111 FGNMASEKKREE
+111 FGNMASGNNIQDT
-123 KKKAIRETFK
+123 IRETFK

-189 NAPEDCDLVGKYCQ
+189 NAPKGFDLVRKYCP
-203 NAYYCE
+203 NAYYCK
-209 LDGNVSANAL
+209 LDDNVSADAL
-219 LNAVW
+219 LDAVW
-224 VISGFLKSGF
+224 VLSAFLKSGF
-234 NLNNNKK
+234 NRGEGN
-241 NKKENAASNIREK
+241 
-254 DYVRGFVFRYFQ
+254 YVRGFVFRYFQ
-266 RGKNP
+266 REENP

-286 VYDEATPGE
+286 VYDEKTPGE

-322 RDPRGETREDL
+322 RDPRGETREDR

-356 PIGKSVFILPQKM
+356 PIGKFVFILPQKM

-384 QEDEYDR
+384 QEDEYDS
-391 KATSEQ
+391 KATSDQ

-402 QTECKSGMIKTP
+402 KQECKNGMIKTP

-446 DKGGGYGIVD
+446 DKGGGYGIDD
-456 LINPDVDL
+456 LTSRDVFP
-464 AKKLKL
+464 AKYLWL

>member
-39 RFLIEQLEKDDRFGD
+39 RFLIEQLEEDVRFGD

-82 VDRTQSIERAIAKI
+82 VDRTQSIENGIERAIARA
-96 ENQDYKRFHGIHKNY
+96 EHRPPNAGLHEIHKNY
-111 FGNMASEKKREE
+111 FGNMASGNNIQDTVQ
-123 KKKAIRETFK
+123 AIQETFK

-154 TFIDEHIRG
+154 TLIDEHIRG

-189 NAPEDCDLVGKYCQ
+189 NAPKGFDLVRKYCP
-203 NAYYCE
+203 NAYYCK
-209 LDGNVSANAL
+209 LDDNVSADAL

-224 VISGFLKSGF
+224 VLSAFLKSGF
-234 NLNNNKK
+234 NRGEGN
-241 NKKENAASNIREK
+241 
-254 DYVRGFVFRYFQ
+254 YVRGFVFRYFQ
-266 RGKNP
+266 REKNP

-277 FVKQKVLLN
+277 FVKQKVLRN
-286 VYDEATPGE
+286 VYDEATRGE
-295 HRRFYGNNVR
+295 HLHPYGNNVR

-322 RDPRGETREDL
+322 RAPRGETREDR
-333 TVHNIYIHSAEGVE
+333 TVHNIYIHSAEGIE

-356 PIGKSVFILPQKM
+356 PIGKFVFILPQKM
-369 PDEIFGSEFYILEKN
+369 PDEIFGSEFYILEKK
-384 QEDEYDR
+384 QEEEYDS
-391 KATSEQ
+391 KATSDQ

-402 QTECKSGMIKTP
+402 KQECKGGMIKTP
-414 TAEELAPGAKSGDE
+414 TAEELAPEAKSGDE
-428 ALKRFLDAFA
+428 ALKMFLDAFA

>member
-82 VDRTQSIERAIAKI
+82 VERTQSIERAIARS
-96 ENQDYKRFHGIHKNY
+96 EHRPPNANLHEIHKNY
-111 FGNMASEKKREE
+111 FGNMASGNNIQDT
-123 KKKAIRETFK
+123 IRETFK

-179 SFTVDISTEP
+179 SFTVDINTQP
-189 NAPEDCDLVGKYCQ
+189 NAPKGFDLVRKYCP
-203 NAYYCE
+203 NAYYCK
-209 LDGNVSANAL
+209 LDDNVSADAL

-224 VISGFLKSGF
+224 VLSAFLKSGF
-234 NLNNNKK
+234 NRGEGN
-241 NKKENAASNIREK
+241 
-254 DYVRGFVFRYFQ
+254 YVRGFVFRYFQ
-266 RGKNP
+266 REKNP

-277 FVKQKVLLN
+277 FVKQQVLHN
-286 VYDEATPGE
+286 VYNEATRGE
-295 HRRFYGNNVR
+295 HLHPYGNNVR

-322 RDPRGETREDL
+322 RAPNAHTPVYD
-333 TVHNIYIHSAEGVE
+333 IYTHSAEGIE

-356 PIGKSVFILPQKM
+356 PIGKFVFILPQKM

-402 QTECKSGMIKTP
+402 KQECKNRMIKTP
-414 TAEELAPGAKSGDE
+414 TAEELAPGANSGDE

-464 AKKLKL
+464 AKKLRL

>member
-1 MNDWQKEY
+1 
-9 KLVQHTPLIHF
+9 
-20 QHSEPHA
+20 
-27 CLRATEVKPKLD
+27 
-39 RFLIEQLEKDDRFGD
+39 
-54 GRWKKWFV
+54 
-62 GDGSQQ
+62 
-68 SFDYMMRITPNSEQ
+68 MRITPNSEQ
-82 VDRTQSIERAIAKI
+82 VDRTQSIENGIERAIARA
-96 ENQDYKRFHGIHKNY
+96 EHRPPNASLHEIHKNY
-111 FGNMASEKKREE
+111 FGNMASGNNIQDTVQ
-123 KKKAIRETFK
+123 AIQETFK

-179 SFTVDISTEP
+179 SFTVDISTKPNEP
-189 NAPEDCDLVGKYCQ
+189 KGFDLVGKYCP
-203 NAYYCE
+203 NAYYCK
-209 LDGNVSANAL
+209 LGNDVNADAL
-219 LNAVW
+219 LDAVW
-224 VISGFLKSGF
+224 VISAFLRSGF
-234 NLNNNKK
+234 NRGEGN
-241 NKKENAASNIREK
+241 
-254 DYVRGFVFRYFQ
+254 YVRGFVFRYFQ
-266 RGKNP
+266 REKNP

-277 FVKQKVLLN
+277 FVKQQVLHN
-286 VYDEATPGE
+286 VYNEATRGE
-295 HRRFYGNNVR
+295 HLHPYGNNVR

-322 RDPRGETREDL
+322 RAPRGETREDR
-333 TVHNIYIHSAEGVE
+333 TVHNIYIHSAEGIE

-356 PIGKSVFILPQKM
+356 PIGKFVFILPQKM

-384 QEDEYDR
+384 QEEEYDS

-402 QTECKSGMIKTP
+402 KQECKGGMIKTP

-446 DKGGGYGIVD
+446 DKGGGYGIDD
-456 LINPDVDL
+456 LTSRDVL
-464 AKKLKL
+464 PAKYLRL

>member
-1 MNDWQKEY
+1 MYDWQKEY

-82 VDRTQSIERAIAKI
+82 VERTQSIERAIARA
-96 ENQDYKRFHGIHKNY
+96 EHRPPNASFHEIHKNY
-111 FGNMASEKKREE
+111 FGNMASGNNIQDT
-123 KKKAIRETFK
+123 IRETFK

-189 NAPEDCDLVGKYCQ
+189 NAPKGFDLVGKYCP
-203 NAYYCE
+203 NAYYCK
-209 LDGNVSANAL
+209 LDGNVNADAL
-219 LNAVW
+219 LDAVW
-224 VISGFLKSGF
+224 VISAFLRSGF
-234 NLNNNKK
+234 NRGEGN
-241 NKKENAASNIREK
+241 
-254 DYVRGFVFRYFQ
+254 YVRGFVFRYFQ
-266 RGKNP
+266 REKNP

-277 FVKQKVLLN
+277 FVKQKVLRN
-286 VYDEATPGE
+286 VYDEATRGE
-295 HRRFYGNNVR
+295 HLHPYGNNVR

-322 RDPRGETREDL
+322 RDPRGGTREDRI
-333 TVHNIYIHSAEGVE
+333 VHNIYIHSAEGVE

-356 PIGKSVFILPQKM
+356 PIGKFVFILPQKM
-369 PDEIFGSEFYILEKN
+369 PDEIFGSEFYILEKK
-384 QEDEYDR
+384 QEEEYDS
-391 KATSEQ
+391 KATSDQ

-402 QTECKSGMIKTP
+402 KQECKGGMIKTL
-414 TAEELAPGAKSGDE
+414 TAEELAPEAKSGDE

-446 DKGGGYGIVD
+446 DKGGGYGIDD
-456 LINPDVDL
+456 LTSRDVFP
-464 AKKLKL
+464 AKYLRL

>member
-1 MNDWQKEY
+1 MYDWQKEY

-96 ENQDYKRFHGIHKNY
+96 ENQDYKHFHEIHKNY

-154 TFIDEHIRG
+154 TFFDEHIRG

-189 NAPEDCDLVGKYCQ
+189 NAPKGFDLVGKYCP
-203 NAYYCE
+203 NAYYCK
-209 LDGNVSANAL
+209 LDGNVNADAL
-219 LNAVW
+219 LDAVW
-224 VISGFLKSGF
+224 VISAFLRSGF
-234 NLNNNKK
+234 NRGEGN
-241 NKKENAASNIREK
+241 
-254 DYVRGFVFRYFQ
+254 YVRGFVFRYFQ
-266 RGKNP
+266 REKNP

-277 FVKQKVLLN
+277 FVKQKVLRN
-286 VYDEATPGE
+286 VYDEATRGE
-295 HRRFYGNNVR
+295 HLHPYGNNVR

-356 PIGKSVFILPQKM
+356 PIGKFVFILPQKM
-369 PDEIFGSEFYILEKN
+369 PDEIFGSEFYILKKK
-384 QEDEYDR
+384 QEEEYDS
-391 KATSEQ
+391 KATSDQ

-402 QTECKSGMIKTP
+402 KQECKNRMIKTP
-414 TAEELAPGAKSGDE
+414 TAEELAPGANSGDE
-428 ALKRFLDAFA
+428 ALKMFLDAFA

-456 LINPDVDL
+456 LTSRDVL
-464 AKKLKL
+464 PAKYLRL

>member
-82 VDRTQSIERAIAKI
+82 VERTHSIERAIARA
-96 ENQDYKRFHGIHKNY
+96 EHRPPNANLHEIHKNY
-111 FGNMASEKKREE
+111 FGNMASGNSIQDT
-123 KKKAIRETFK
+123 IRETFK

-189 NAPEDCDLVGKYCQ
+189 NAPKGFDLVGKYCP
-203 NAYYCE
+203 NAYYCK
-209 LDGNVSANAL
+209 LNDNVSVDAL
-219 LNAVW
+219 LDAVW
-224 VISGFLKSGF
+224 VISAFLRSGF
-234 NLNNNKK
+234 NRGEGN
-241 NKKENAASNIREK
+241 
-254 DYVRGFVFRYFQ
+254 YVRGFVFRYFQ
-266 RGKNP
+266 REKNP

-277 FVKQKVLLN
+277 FVKQKVLRN
-286 VYDEATPGE
+286 VYDEATRGE

-322 RDPRGETREDL
+322 RAPNAHTPVYD
-333 TVHNIYIHSAEGVE
+333 IYTHSAEGIE

-356 PIGKSVFILPQKM
+356 PIGKFVFILPQKM
-369 PDEIFGSEFYILEKN
+369 PDKIFGSEFYILKKK
-384 QEDEYDR
+384 QEEEYDS
-391 KATSEQ
+391 KATSDQ

-402 QTECKSGMIKTP
+402 KQECKNRMIKTP
-414 TAEELAPGAKSGDE
+414 TAEELAPGANSGDE
-428 ALKRFLDAFA
+428 ALKMFLDAFV

>member
-1 MNDWQKEY
+1 MYDWQKEY

-82 VDRTQSIERAIAKI
+82 VERTHSIERAIARA
-96 ENQDYKRFHGIHKNY
+96 EHRPPNANLHEIHKNY
-111 FGNMASEKKREE
+111 FGNMASGNSIQDT
-123 KKKAIRETFK
+123 IRETFK
-133 ESLFYKDGLTL
+133 ESLLYKDGLTL
-144 TIRCFIPELL
+144 TIRCFVPELL

-189 NAPEDCDLVGKYCQ
+189 NAPKGFDLVGKYCP
-203 NAYYCE
+203 NAYYCK
-209 LDGNVSANAL
+209 LNDNVSADAL
-219 LNAVW
+219 LDAVW
-224 VISGFLKSGF
+224 VISAFLRSGF
-234 NLNNNKK
+234 NRGEGN
-241 NKKENAASNIREK
+241 
-254 DYVRGFVFRYFQ
+254 YVRGFVFRYFQ
-266 RGKNP
+266 REKNP

-277 FVKQKVLLN
+277 FVKQKVLRN
-286 VYDEATPGE
+286 VYSGATRGE
-295 HRRFYGNNVR
+295 HLHPYGNNVR

-322 RDPRGETREDL
+322 RAPRGETREDH

-356 PIGKSVFILPQKM
+356 PIGKFVFILPQKM

-391 KATSEQ
+391 KATSDQ

-402 QTECKSGMIKTP
+402 KQECKNRMIKTP

-446 DKGGGYGIVD
+446 DKGGGYGIDD
-456 LINPDVDL
+456 LTSRDVFP
-464 AKKLKL
+464 AKYLRL

>member
-68 SFDYMMRITPNSEQ
+68 SFDYMMRITPNSER
-82 VDRTQSIERAIAKI
+82 VDRTQSIERAIARAEHRPPNAI
-96 ENQDYKRFHGIHKNY
+96 FHEIHKNY
-111 FGNMASEKKREE
+111 FGNMASGNNIQDTVQ
-123 KKKAIRETFK
+123 AIQETFK

-154 TFIDEHIRG
+154 TLIDEHIRG

-189 NAPEDCDLVGKYCQ
+189 NAPKGFDLVRKYCP
-203 NAYYCE
+203 NAYYCK
-209 LDGNVSANAL
+209 LDGNVNADAL
-219 LNAVW
+219 LDAVW
-224 VISGFLKSGF
+224 VISAFLRSGF
-234 NLNNNKK
+234 NRGEGN
-241 NKKENAASNIREK
+241 
-254 DYVRGFVFRYFQ
+254 YVRGFVFRYFQ
-266 RGKNP
+266 REENP

-277 FVKQKVLLN
+277 FVKQKVLHN
-286 VYDEATPGE
+286 VYNEAPRGE

-322 RDPRGETREDL
+322 RNPRGETREDR

-356 PIGKSVFILPQKM
+356 PIGKFVFILPQKM
-369 PDEIFGSEFYILEKN
+369 PDRIFGSEFYILKKS
-384 QEDEYDR
+384 QEEEYDS

-402 QTECKSGMIKTP
+402 KQECKGGMIKTP

>member
-82 VDRTQSIERAIAKI
+82 VERTQSIERAIARA
-96 ENQDYKRFHGIHKNY
+96 EHRPPNASFHEIHKNY
-111 FGNMASEKKREE
+111 FGNMASGNNIQDT
-123 KKKAIRETFK
+123 IRETFK

-179 SFTVDISTEP
+179 SFTVDISTKPNEP
-189 NAPEDCDLVGKYCQ
+189 KGFDLVGKYCP
-203 NAYYCE
+203 NAYYCK
-209 LDGNVSANAL
+209 LDGNVNADAL
-219 LNAVW
+219 LDAVW
-224 VISGFLKSGF
+224 VISAFLRSGF
-234 NLNNNKK
+234 NRGEGN
-241 NKKENAASNIREK
+241 
-254 DYVRGFVFRYFQ
+254 YVRGFVFRYFQ
-266 RGKNP
+266 REKNP

-277 FVKQKVLLN
+277 FVKQKVLRN
-286 VYDEATPGE
+286 VYDEATRGE
-295 HRRFYGNNVR
+295 HLHPYGNNVR

-322 RDPRGETREDL
+322 RAPRGETREDR

-356 PIGKSVFILPQKM
+356 PIGKFVFILPQKM

-384 QEDEYDR
+384 QEEKYDS

-402 QTECKSGMIKTP
+402 QTECKSSMIKTP

-446 DKGGGYGIVD
+446 DKGGGYGIDD
-456 LINPDVDL
+456 LTSRDVFP
-464 AKKLKL
+464 AKYLRL

>member
-1 MNDWQKEY
+1 MYDWQKEY

-39 RFLIEQLEKDDRFGD
+39 RFLIEQLEKDGRFGD

-82 VDRTQSIERAIAKI
+82 VERTHSIERAIARA
-96 ENQDYKRFHGIHKNY
+96 EHRPPNANLHEIHKNY
-111 FGNMASEKKREE
+111 FGNMASGNNIQDT
-123 KKKAIRETFK
+123 IRETFK

-179 SFTVDISTEP
+179 SFTVDISTKPNEP
-189 NAPEDCDLVGKYCQ
+189 KGFDLVGKYCP
-203 NAYYCE
+203 NAYCCK
-209 LDGNVSANAL
+209 LGNDVNADAL
-219 LNAVW
+219 LDAVW
-224 VISGFLKSGF
+224 VISAFLRSGF
-234 NLNNNKK
+234 NRGEGN
-241 NKKENAASNIREK
+241 
-254 DYVRGFVFRYFQ
+254 YVRGFVFRYFQ
-266 RGKNP
+266 REKNP
-271 LANDKA
+271 IANDKA
-277 FVKQKVLLN
+277 FVKQQVLRN
-286 VYDEATPGE
+286 VYNEATRGE
-295 HRRFYGNNVR
+295 HLHPYGNNVR

-322 RDPRGETREDL
+322 RAPRGETREDR

-356 PIGKSVFILPQKM
+356 PIGKFVFILPQKM

-384 QEDEYDR
+384 QEEEYDS
-391 KATSEQ
+391 KATSDQ

-402 QTECKSGMIKTP
+402 QTECKNGMIKTP
-414 TAEELAPGAKSGDE
+414 TTEELAPGAKSGDE

-446 DKGGGYGIVD
+446 DKGGGYGIDD
-456 LINPDVDL
+456 LTSRDVFP
-464 AKKLKL
+464 AKYLWL